1 MLKVKEVGRK
11 REGSGVWGERGREGE
26 GGRGGGRER

>member
-11 REGSGVWGERGREGE
+11 REGSGVWGKRGREGE
-26 GGRGGGRER
+26 GEGERGKVV